1 MLLTRRA
8 AIAAGLIAA
17 LPFSA
22 RAATRQPG
30 QLVFGLSTYPP
41 NLQPWSNTGGAAITI
56 KLLMYR
62 GLLSYDANG
71 ALRAELA
78 ESWKRLPENG
88 WEFTLRDA
96 VFQNGAKVTSADVAW
111 TLAEVAAEKSTAYL
125 RNEFQGVARVET
137 PDAKTVRI
145 FMKQPTATL
154 PGWLAGPHMPI
165 IAKGSTDNG
174 STPIGAGPFRLTAQE
189 RGVSLELTAFDKF
202 YRPGRP
208 KLKSIRVTVFADETE
223 RVAALTTGD
232 VDLIEFVPWQAFQA
246 IETNKKL
253 KLDATVGPF
262 MNLLFNGR
270 TGPFKDARLRRA
282 VAFAIRRQEIVDAVF
297 FGRGTTL
304 GSIPIAPGSAFYDEK
319 RAQSWHYDAAKAKA
333 LLAEAGVPN
342 GFDCTLLAT
351 AQYGMHK
358 GTAEI
363 VQHHLGEIG
372 IRVTLALPDWPQRV
386 ALGNRG
392 AYEFAVFGTTADN
405 NDPDGLAPLMDG
417 ALAPSYARS
426 FGMETPELSALFVAG
441 RAEFDEAKR
450 RAVYADIETKFLET
464 APMVT
469 LAWRAQAYAM
479 AQDVTGFRNINGALT
494 TYSGI
499 TLEDAAIG

>member
-17 LPFSA
+17 LPGRA
-22 RAATRQPG
+22 RAARQPG

-56 KLLMYR
+56 KLLIFR
-62 GLLSYDANG
+62 GLLSYDADG
-71 ALRAELA
+71 KLRPELA
-78 ESWKRLPENG
+78 ESWTRLPDNG
-88 WEFTLRDA
+88 WEFRLRDA
-96 VFQNGAKVTSADVAW
+96 TFHNGAKVTSEDVRW
-111 TLAEVAAEKSTAYL
+111 TLEQVAAEKSTAYL
-125 RNEFQGVARVET
+125 RTEFQGVARVET
-137 PDAKTVRI
+137 PDARTVRI

-165 IAKGSTDNG
+165 VAKGSTDNNG
-174 STPIGAGPFRLTAQE
+174 PGIGAGPFRLTGQE
-189 RGVSLELTAFDKF
+189 RGVSLELTAYDRFH
-202 YRPGRP
+202 RPGRP
-208 KLKSIRVTVFADETE
+208 KLKSIRVQVYADETE

-232 VDLIEFVPWQAFQA
+232 VDLIEFVPWQSFQA
-246 IETNKKL
+246 IEANPKL

-262 MNLLFNGR
+262 MNLLFNGK
-270 TGPFKDARLRRA
+270 TGPFKDARVRRA
-282 VAFAIRRQEIVDAVF
+282 VAYGIRRQEIVDAVF

-304 GSIPIAPGSAFYDEK
+304 GSIPIAPGSPFHDAA
-319 RAQSWHYDAAKAKA
+319 RAQYWHHDATKAKA
-333 LLAEAGVPN
+333 LLAEAGAAD

-363 VQHHLGEIG
+363 VQHHLAEIG
-372 IRVTLALPDWPQRV
+372 IRVKLALPDWPQRV

-392 AYEFAVFGTTADN
+392 QYEFAVFGTTADN
-405 NDPDGLAPLMDG
+405 NDPDGLSVLMDG

-426 FGMETPELSALFVAG
+426 AGMDTPELSALFAAG
-441 RAEFDEAKR
+441 RAEFDEGRR
-450 RAVYADIETKFLET
+450 RAIYAEVETKFLET

-469 LAWRAQAYAM
+469 LAWRAQAFGM
-479 AQDVTGFRNINGALT
+479 ARDVSGFRNINGMLT

-499 TLEDAAIG
+499 TLEDATVG